1 MVRRERE
8 IVEKFIGADLCSLMA
23 EYFNNPEERVVKW
36 QSISL

>member
-8 IVEKFIGADLCSLMA
+8 IVEKFIGVDSCLFVA
-23 EYFNNPEERVVKW
+23 EYFNNPGKRVVKW